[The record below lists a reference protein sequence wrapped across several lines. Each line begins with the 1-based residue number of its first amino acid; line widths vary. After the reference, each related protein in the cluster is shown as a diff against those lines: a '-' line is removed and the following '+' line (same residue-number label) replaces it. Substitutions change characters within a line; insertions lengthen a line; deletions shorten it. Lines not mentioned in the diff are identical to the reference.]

1 MIIDTSNA
9 LAAPG
14 SSRGYACLS
23 VACRSIAPGVRLRP
37 PRGARLGVPSQ
48 GPAGPYVPPSADPAA
63 PALLFRPAPPPRS
76 PVTACGCRGKGA
88 RLAQLGGGGAAA
100 REREKGREGAGS
112 GRVPVAVV
120 VVVVVARVPSS
131 GAPSRRT
138 RFRGLGCVRSFVGPG
153 RVEGPRAVVGR
164 RWARVVCVGG
174 DGVWEEGGGGA
185 EAGSAFRSPGFAV
198 RPRWRP
204 GVRPTAAP
212 RGPPP
217 FRLPPGAPLLAP
229 LPVPA
234 ARTRVRLG
242 PEARPAAR
250 TVALAAALPGL
261 RAPDGDPRDAAWSSA
276 RRAPASGSRPR
287 RAAWGPALGFRVGAG
302 WCRRVPVPV
311 PRVAGRGV
319 VWRGVAWRPPRP
331 RFVLL
336 PPVAPL
342 RRGGRGAVGRG
353 SLSRASPR
361 RARLLPSETRPQIRR
376 GDPLNL
382 SILVSG
388 GKETNQDSLSNGE

>member
-120 VVVVVARVPSS
+120 VVVVARVPSS

-217 FRLPPGAPLLAP
+217 PVCRRARPSSPRCPSPPRARACVWGPKPARRPARSRSWPRSRGCVPRTVTRGTPRGRPPVARLPPVRGRVVPRGAPPWAS
-229 LPVPA
+229 A
-234 ARTRVRLG
+234 SGRG
-242 PEARPAAR
+242 G
-250 TVALAAALPGL
+250 AAASPCPS
-261 RAPDGDPRDAAWSSA
+261 RA
-276 RRAPASGSRPR
+276 SR
-287 RAAWGPALGFRVGAG
+287 GGALCG
-302 WCRRVPVPV
+302 
-311 PRVAGRGV
+311 VA
-319 VWRGVAWRPPRP
+319 WRGVASAPSPVRAPPSGRPAPAGRPGRRRP
-331 RFVLL
+331 RL
-336 PPVAPL
+336 
-342 RRGGRGAVGRG
+342 
-353 SLSRASPR
+353 SLSR
-361 RARLLPSETRPQIRR
+361 LPSPGPSPPLRDATSDQTWRPAEFKHISQRR
-376 GDPLNL
+376 KRN
-382 SILVSG
+382 
-388 GKETNQDSLSNGE
+388 

>member
-217 FRLPPGAPLLAP
+217 PVCRRARPSSPRCPSPPRARACVWGPKPARRPARSRSRPRSRGCVPRTVTRGTPRGRPPVARLPPVRGRVVPRGAPPWAS
-229 LPVPA
+229 A
-234 ARTRVRLG
+234 SGRG
-242 PEARPAAR
+242 G
-250 TVALAAALPGL
+250 AAASPCPS
-261 RAPDGDPRDAAWSSA
+261 RA
-276 RRAPASGSRPR
+276 SR
-287 RAAWGPALGFRVGAG
+287 GGAL
-302 WCRRVPVPV
+302 C
-311 PRVAGRGV
+311 
-319 VWRGVAWRPPRP
+319 GVAWRGVRPVPGSCSSLRSPRSGGAAGAPSAAALSLAPPLAGPVSSPPR
-331 RFVLL
+331 RDLRSD
-336 PPVAPL
+336 VA
-342 RRGGRGAVGRG
+342 
-353 SLSRASPR
+353 
-361 RARLLPSETRPQIRR
+361 TR
-376 GDPLNL
+376 
-382 SILVSG
+382 
-388 GKETNQDSLSNGE
+388 